1 MLWKLSSL
9 FCFCF
14 CKGEFDHGVCIQE
27 KTDGEQRELVGR
39 YRSILARYRREPGRY
54 RGDVGAGVD
63 RSVST
68 RSLFDC
74 ESGTSEEQASII
86 FANSSWVLWCG
97 NNQVR
102 NIQLKKNWTRARRRY
117 KRVSIGVSRS
127 SRICFVRGNLGRS
140 ALFSGFNAKA

>member
-14 CKGEFDHGVCIQE
+14 CKGEYEHGVCIQE

-63 RSVST
+63 RSAST
-68 RSLFDC
+68 RSLFEC
-74 ESGTSEEQASII
+74 ESGTSE
-86 FANSSWVLWCG
+86 N
-97 NNQVR
+97 R
-102 NIQLKKNWTRARRRY
+102 NRSFLQISRGFYGAETNRFRNMQLNKNWTRARRRF

-140 ALFSGFNAKA
+140 GLFSGFNANA